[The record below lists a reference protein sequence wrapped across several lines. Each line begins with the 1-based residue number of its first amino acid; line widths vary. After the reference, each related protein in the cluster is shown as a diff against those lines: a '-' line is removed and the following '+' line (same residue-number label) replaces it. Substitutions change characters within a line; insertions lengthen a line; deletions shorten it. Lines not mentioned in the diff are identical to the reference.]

1 MTSYGDIW
9 ADMYDPVHD
18 MTEDIPFWVEEAVA
32 SGGPVLEL
40 GCGTGRVAIP
50 VAKAG
55 VRVVGLDNSLS
66 MLKQARAK
74 ARKLGLSS
82 DALKFVRGEMQAFSL
97 EERFALAIIPYRS
110 FQALL
115 SIGEQQQA
123 LASIKANLVPGGKL
137 IFDLWVPDVDQLVA
151 DASMPFLDR
160 ETTDPETGR
169 RYLVWHRDQYD
180 TLNQIL
186 YGHAIVEELDPQ
198 GVVLQR
204 VYKDF
209 TSRYLH
215 RFEAQHLLEATGYR
229 ITEVYGGFNREPLDE
244 TSDEMVLVAVAQS

>member
-9 ADMYDPVHD
+9 ADLYDPVHD
-18 MTEDIPFWVEEAVA
+18 MTEDIPFWVEEAVS

-50 VAKAG
+50 IARAG
-55 VRVVGLDNSLS
+55 VRVVGLDNSS
-66 MLKQARAK
+66 AMLKQARAK
-74 ARKLGLSS
+74 ARKLDLSS
-82 DALKFVRGEMQAFSL
+82 DALKFVRGEMQGFSL
-97 EERFALAIIPYRS
+97 DERFSLAIIPYRS

-115 SIGEQQQA
+115 SLADQQQA
-123 LASIKANLVPGGKL
+123 LASIKAHLVPGGRL
-137 IFDLWVPDVDQLVA
+137 IFDLWVPDVDQLAA

-186 YGHAIVEELDPQ
+186 YGHAIVEELDPG
-198 GVVLQR
+198 GVVLKR

-215 RFEAQHLLEATGYR
+215 RFEALHLLGTCGYQV
-229 ITEVYGGFNREPLDE
+229 TEVYGGFNRQPLGE

>member
-1 MTSYGDIW
+1 MTSYGEIW
-9 ADMYDPVHD
+9 ADLYDPVHD

-50 VAKAG
+50 VAQAG
-55 VRVVGLDNSLS
+55 VRVVGLDNSSS

-74 ARKLGLSS
+74 ARKLGLGA
-82 DALKFVRGEMQAFSL
+82 DVLKFVRGEMQDFSL
-97 EERFALAIIPYRS
+97 DARFALAIIPYRS
-110 FQALL
+110 FQVLL
-115 SIGEQQQA
+115 SIADQRQA
-123 LASIKANLVPGGKL
+123 LASIKAHLVPGGKL
-137 IFDLWVPDVDQLVA
+137 IFDLWVPDVDQLAA
-151 DASMPFLDR
+151 DSSMPFLDR

-180 TLNQIL
+180 TLDQIL
-186 YGHAIVEELDPQ
+186 YGHAIVEELDSH
-198 GVVLQR
+198 GVVLKK

-215 RFEAQHLLEATGYR
+215 RFEATHLLEACGYQV
-229 ITEVYGGFNREPLDE
+229 TEVYGGFNREPLDE
-244 TSDEMVLVAVAQS
+244 TSDEMVLGAVAPG